1 MLDDGDDNALAGSP
15 KDATV
20 AVAGFALVVGAV
32 ADGRAVFD
40 ERLFVVAG
48 RASDGNTDWL

>member
-20 AVAGFALVVGAV
+20 AVAGFALVVSAV

-48 RASDGNTDWL
+48 RALDGNPKGL